1 MTYDRREFLYQL
13 RDLSIVKHTAQLI
26 AEEIEKVLKDI
37 GPNKFVA
44 IVTDNAANCA
54 AARNIISEKY
64 PFIFNTRCVA
74 HCVNL
79 ITKDILGTIYLKVI
93 RPNMHYDD
101 RKFKFFF
108 LHLNRLQFFKT
119 DFNCK

>member
-54 AARNIISEKY
+54 AA
-64 PFIFNTRCVA
+64 
-74 HCVNL
+74 
-79 ITKDILGTIYLKVI
+79 
-93 RPNMHYDD
+93 
-101 RKFKFFF
+101 
-108 LHLNRLQFFKT
+108 
-119 DFNCK
+119 